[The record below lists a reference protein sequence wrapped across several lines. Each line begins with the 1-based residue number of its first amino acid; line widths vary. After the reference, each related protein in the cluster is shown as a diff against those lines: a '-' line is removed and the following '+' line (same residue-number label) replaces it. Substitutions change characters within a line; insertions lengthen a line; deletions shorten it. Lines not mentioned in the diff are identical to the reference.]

1 MAAPQGPFLAAVLV
15 LVSSLLGSSS
25 SLACLQSCTCQSAF
39 LLNCS
44 SAGLSSVP
52 QHIQDSVTELD
63 FSHNLLK
70 SVTFH
75 QPHYNLR
82 SVWLGNNGITRLSL
96 CTGRNLGGQHLRD
109 TYRSR
114 PWNRQKCV
122 PWAPTLQLLSVEMNQ
137 LRQLPEGLEG
147 IESLEVLQLSFN
159 RISTLQLGELSHL
172 QQLKELHLQH
182 NLITSLHPQMFQDL
196 PQLKVLDLSFNM
208 LTSIHPLMYLTLQ
221 NIGTDVR
228 LLGNRWQ
235 CDCRMHSLR
244 RRIAFD
250 SSRGLQVWSIMC
262 ASPSTLSGRD
272 LLQLQDDDLN
282 CLSTANIPE
291 LHQDVTVQRGSEIL
305 LSCSAEDSVWW
316 TPNGKASV
324 NQPDGGLL
332 ISDITE
338 SDTGLY
344 VCVSKEKQV
353 VSVFNLQISQ
363 IGGARRK
370 PRSLSETS
378 QYIIQAGS
386 TKSMRNGTSPGAGA
400 VTQSDLALAV
410 CLSIFITF
418 LIAFILGVLAR
429 PCIDALWKRVTEKNI
444 NTRSRE
450 ANSAVS
456 VEQTQ
461 YDNEAFS
468 TGEELEMTGHHR
480 ERRVTFTTVDYR
492 EDANVQYYDTV
503 ASGNPESIYNNVVID
518 CEVSEAQN
526 IKHTPEDSG
535 NESSS
540 HQSISEGRLNDGR
553 DHTSAGHRHNMKF
566 EPIPDP
572 AELEEKR
579 SLSSSSSDSSLS
591 EKEFKEHHTM
601 PKAPKVTEDP
611 FQQKTDCSILTKV
624 EVPQKSLEG
633 KSKMPGF
640 TSEPWSPHTTDPGYL
655 EENEELFEFSDSVQS
670 PSPRSGSII
679 GSSNKSKLTV
689 ATPSKKHKRDSVSSS
704 SSNNS
709 EDEPTVYK
717 ANCDQQI
724 KPAVKPEHS
733 FSSDSSDSDKE
744 PDQNTV
750 ELEIDKDSTVKVK
763 PKPRT
768 KWRDFYSDT
777 SQSKNLDAKA
787 PSPSIRDSSSSSSD
801 SEADSKVDSSIDRI
815 SQFKEHSHITAPLPE
830 SNSSS
835 RSMRK
840 DSDIKEPSSASSSS
854 SSSESDDETGHKVQ
868 QSPGKLGI
876 PPRPF
881 RESQT
886 KSPDPNAKWPT
897 IDLLHIPHVKR
908 RLDIK
913 APSVG
918 SDTSS
923 SSDSE
928 EETTKH
934 IKKQEQGGIYMPIV
948 PNRSS
953 QKIKQEDNIRRPA
966 IPPERPRS
974 IKKDSDVKEP
984 SSASS
989 SSSSSESED
998 ETDHKVQQSPGK
1010 LGIPPRPFRES
1021 QTKSPD
1027 PNAKWPTIDLQH
1039 IPHVKRRLDIKAPS
1053 VDSDTS
1059 SSSESEEETT
1069 KHIKKQEQG
1078 GIYMPIV
1085 PNRSSQKINQED
1097 EIRRPAIPPEHP
1109 RSIKKDSDV
1118 KEPSSASSSSSSS
1131 ESDDEAGHKV
1141 QQSPGNLGIPP
1152 RPFRESQTKSP
1163 DPNAKWPT
1171 IDLLHIPHIKRRLDI
1186 KAPSVDSDTSSSSDS
1201 EEETTKN
1208 IKKQE
1213 QGGIYMPI
1221 LPNRSSQK
1229 INQEDE
1235 IRRPAIP
1242 PERPGS
1248 IKKDLDFKE
1257 PSSASSSSSSS
1268 ESEDETDHKVQQSP
1282 GNLGIPLRPFRESQT
1297 KSPDPNAKWPTIDLL
1312 HIPHIKRRLDIKPPS
1327 VDSDTSSSSDSEEET
1342 LQKQDQGALHIP
1354 ILPNWSSQKAS
1365 REHDIRRPAIPPEH
1379 PRSIKKDSDIK
1390 EPSSASSSSS
1400 SSESED
1406 ETDHKVQQSPGKLG
1420 IPPRPFRESQTKS
1433 PDPNAKWP
1441 TIDLLHIP
1449 HIKRR
1454 LDIKAPS
1461 VGSDTSSSSE
1471 SEEETIKKQEQ
1482 GGIYMP
1488 ILPNRSSQ
1496 KINQENEIRRPAI
1509 PPERPRSIKK
1519 DSDVKEPSS
1528 ASSSSSSESEDEIGH
1543 KVQQIAGKL
1552 SNPPRPFRESQT
1564 KSPDPNAKWPT
1575 IDLLHIPHIKRRLD
1589 IKAPSVDSDTSS
1601 SSDSEK
1607 ETVKKQDQGAVHI
1620 PILPN
1625 WSSQK
1630 ASREHDIRKPAI
1642 LPERPRS
1649 IKKDSD
1655 IKEPS
1660 SASSSSSSCESEDET
1675 DHKVQQSPGKLGIA
1689 SRPFRESQTK
1699 SPDPNAKWP
1708 TIDLLHIPHIKR
1720 RLDIKAPSIDS
1731 DTSSSE
1737 SEEETIKK
1745 QNQGGVHIP
1754 ILPNRSS
1761 QKINQENEIRRPAIP
1776 PERPRSI
1783 KKDSDI
1789 KEPSSASSSSSS
1801 SESEDETDHKV
1812 QQSTGK
1818 LGIPPRP
1825 FRESQTK
1832 SPDPNAKWPTIDLL
1846 HIPHI
1851 KRRLD
1856 IKAPSVDSDTSS
1868 SSDSEKETVKKQDQ
1882 GAVHIPILPNR
1893 SSQKASREHDIRK
1906 PAILPERPRS
1916 IKKDSDIKE
1925 PSSASS
1931 SSSSESEDEIG
1942 HKVQQIPGKLSNPP
1956 RPFRESQT
1964 KSPDP
1969 NAKWPTID
1977 LLHIPHIKRRLD
1989 IKAPSVDSDT
1999 SSSSESEEETIKKQ
2013 NQGGV
2018 HIPILP
2024 NRSSQKI
2031 NQENEIRRPA
2041 IPPERPRSI
2050 KKDADIKEPSSA
2062 SSSSSS
2068 SESEDETDHK
2078 VQQSPGKLG
2087 IPPRLFRESQTKSP
2101 DPNAKWP
2108 TIDLLHIPH
2117 VKRRLDIKAP
2127 SVDSDTSSS
2136 SESEEETTKHI
2147 KKQEQADIYSP
2158 RQETDLLYTKTQYV
2172 HHTGD
2177 IKSVSSA
2184 SESSSSSDS
2193 EDEKSGQTKK
2203 QSLGSTGF
2211 QQSQTKRHDP
2221 VYTSSSSDEEGM
2233 EDLRNRPVVVKPD
2246 SRLPEMGLT
2255 TIPYVKKRLDIK
2267 TRSPKSSSS
2276 SDESEGRT
2284 TDQPV
2289 KMDSNLGSPNST
2301 LFKFPHISNKD
2312 SNITLEKYVVITDEL
2327 RENRKDNVS
2336 TTPEINSELQSRWAT
2351 MNLGVSRFRKR
2362 LEITSPSC
2370 QPSKL
2375 PSSPPPDS
2383 PSLNPENK
2391 PVKPSDSSS
2400 SSSSEDELTENR
2412 APTGMTYVDFPI
2424 YKRSIMK
2431 TSSLPDNSFSP
2442 SGQMVNVAQES
2453 EKDRNSSLAPKR
2465 VSSVSFEDEVRRR
2478 IEQRHNANVDIPPE
2492 IKWTGVG
2499 HNLSKISTPA
2509 LKTGL
2514 NTTPPQQASPAKPEL
2529 AQLYSSSIKS
2539 DVKIKQ
2545 DSWKSDVKPTHKFS
2559 SISTNS
2565 TSSASGGALH
2575 RLYNSP
2581 NTTYENPSP
2590 LLLSDMK
2597 ERKGLSALKAMSSE
2611 RRMWDVEDFSGDV
2624 SPTVDDHSPQADTG
2638 LYYRKSE
2645 PDNKPLPALHLP
2657 SASSGERRA
2666 TDLLYNVPRYRTHDI
2681 KPPQVAPPPIPVTLP
2696 PEEAVG
2702 LTWRS
2707 PQDNKKQGLEGNRSY
2722 QQQRQNTE
2730 EPVVSSLTQEYP
2742 PIYLNTSNIT
2752 HV

>member
-897 IDLLHIPHVKR
+897 IDLLHIPHV
-908 RLDIK
+908 
-913 APSVG
+913 
-918 SDTSS
+918 
-923 SSDSE
+923 
-928 EETTKH
+928 
-934 IKKQEQGGIYMPIV
+934 
-948 PNRSS
+948 
-953 QKIKQEDNIRRPA
+953 
-966 IPPERPRS
+966 
-974 IKKDSDVKEP
+974 
-984 SSASS
+984 
-989 SSSSSESED
+989 
-998 ETDHKVQQSPGK
+998 
-1010 LGIPPRPFRES
+1010 
-1021 QTKSPD
+1021 
-1027 PNAKWPTIDLQH
+1027 
-1039 IPHVKRRLDIKAPS
+1039 
-1053 VDSDTS
+1053 
-1059 SSSESEEETT
+1059 
-1069 KHIKKQEQG
+1069 
-1078 GIYMPIV
+1078 
-1085 PNRSSQKINQED
+1085 
-1097 EIRRPAIPPEHP
+1097 
-1109 RSIKKDSDV
+1109 
-1118 KEPSSASSSSSSS
+1118 
-1131 ESDDEAGHKV
+1131 
-1141 QQSPGNLGIPP
+1141 
-1152 RPFRESQTKSP
+1152 
-1163 DPNAKWPT
+1163 
-1171 IDLLHIPHIKRRLDI
+1171 
-1186 KAPSVDSDTSSSSDS
+1186 
-1201 EEETTKN
+1201 
-1208 IKKQE
+1208 
-1213 QGGIYMPI
+1213 
-1221 LPNRSSQK
+1221 
-1229 INQEDE
+1229 
-1235 IRRPAIP
+1235 
-1242 PERPGS
+1242 
-1248 IKKDLDFKE
+1248 
-1257 PSSASSSSSSS
+1257 
-1268 ESEDETDHKVQQSP
+1268 
-1282 GNLGIPLRPFRESQT
+1282 
-1297 KSPDPNAKWPTIDLL
+1297 
-1312 HIPHIKRRLDIKPPS
+1312 
-1327 VDSDTSSSSDSEEET
+1327 
-1342 LQKQDQGALHIP
+1342 
-1354 ILPNWSSQKAS
+1354 
-1365 REHDIRRPAIPPEH
+1365 
-1379 PRSIKKDSDIK
+1379 
-1390 EPSSASSSSS
+1390 
-1400 SSESED
+1400 
-1406 ETDHKVQQSPGKLG
+1406 
-1420 IPPRPFRESQTKS
+1420 
-1433 PDPNAKWP
+1433 
-1441 TIDLLHIP
+1441 
-1449 HIKRR
+1449 KRR

>member
-15 LVSSLLGSSS
+15 LVSSLLCSSS
-25 SLACLQSCTCQSAF
+25 SPACLQSCTCQSAF

-82 SVWLGNNGITRLSL
+82 SVWLGNNSITRLSL
-96 CTGRNLGGQHLRD
+96 CTGRNLGGQHRRD
-109 TYRSR
+109 KYRSR
-114 PWNRQKCV
+114 PWTRRKCV
-122 PWAPTLQLLSVEMNQ
+122 SWAPTLQLLSVEMNQ

-159 RISTLQLGELSHL
+159 RISTLRLGELSHL

-221 NIGTDVR
+221 NIGTEVR

-250 SSRGLQVWSIMC
+250 SNRGLQVWSIMC

-272 LLQLQDDDLN
+272 LLQLQDDELN
-282 CLSTANIPE
+282 CLSTGNIPE
-291 LHQDVTVQRGSEIL
+291 LHQDVTVHRGSEIL

-316 TPNGKASV
+316 TPNGQMSV
-324 NQPDGGLL
+324 NQSDGGLL

-353 VSVFNLQISQ
+353 VSVFNLQISK

-378 QYIIQAGS
+378 QYIIQAGP
-386 TKSMRNGTSPGAGA
+386 TKSVRNGTSPGAGA

-450 ANSAVS
+450 TNSAVS

-468 TGEELEMTGHHR
+468 TGEELERTGHHR

-492 EDANVQYYDTV
+492 EHGNVQYYDTV
-503 ASGNPESIYNNVVID
+503 VSGNPESINNDVVID
-518 CEVSEAQN
+518 CEVSVAQN

-540 HQSISEGRLNDGR
+540 HQSNSEGRLNDGR
-553 DHTSAGHRHNMKF
+553 DHTTAGHRHNMEF

-572 AELEEKR
+572 VELEEKR

-601 PKAPKVTEDP
+601 PKAPKVTKDP
-611 FQQKTDCSILTKV
+611 FQQKTDFSILTKE
-624 EVPQKSLEG
+624 EVPQRSLEG

-704 SSNNS
+704 SSNSS
-709 EDEPTVYK
+709 EDESTLYK
-717 ANCDQQI
+717 ANSDQQI

-744 PDQNTV
+744 PDQHTV
-750 ELEIDKDSTVKVK
+750 KLEIDKDSTVKVK

-768 KWRDFYSDT
+768 KWHDVYSDT

-787 PSPSIRDSSSSSSD
+787 PSLSIRDSSSSSSD
-801 SEADSKVDSSIDRI
+801 SEADSKVHSSIDRK
-815 SQFKEHSHITAPLPE
+815 SQIKEHSHITAPLPE

-854 SSSESDDETGHKVQ
+854 SSSESDDEAGHKVQ
-868 QSPGKLGI
+868 QVPGKLGI
-876 PPRPF
+876 PPCPF
-881 RESQT
+881 KESQT

-897 IDLLHIPHVKR
+897 IDLLHIPHIKR

-913 APSVG
+913 ASSVAVG
-918 SDTSS
+918 SDT
-923 SSDSE
+923 
-928 EETTKH
+928 T
-934 IKKQEQGGIYMPIV
+934 
-948 PNRSS
+948 
-953 QKIKQEDNIRRPA
+953 
-966 IPPERPRS
+966 
-974 IKKDSDVKEP
+974 
-984 SSASS
+984 
-989 SSSSSESED
+989 
-998 ETDHKVQQSPGK
+998 
-1010 LGIPPRPFRES
+1010 
-1021 QTKSPD
+1021 
-1027 PNAKWPTIDLQH
+1027 
-1039 IPHVKRRLDIKAPS
+1039 
-1053 VDSDTS
+1053 

-1097 EIRRPAIPPEHP
+1097 NIRRPAIPPERP
-1109 RSIKKDSDV
+1109 RSIKKDLDL

-1131 ESDDEAGHKV
+1131 ESDDEAGHKG
-1141 QQSPGNLGIPP
+1141 QQSPGKLGIPP
-1152 RPFRESQTKSP
+1152 LPFKESQTKSP

-1186 KAPSVDSDTSSSSDS
+1186 KASSVAVGSDTTSSSES
-1201 EEETTKN
+1201 EEETTKH

-1221 LPNRSSQK
+1221 VPNRSSQK
-1229 INQEDE
+1229 INQEDN
-1235 IRRPAIP
+1235 IQRPAIP
-1242 PERPGS
+1242 PERPRS
-1248 IKKDLDFKE
+1248 IKKDSDAKE

-1268 ESEDETDHKVQQSP
+1268 ESDDEAGHKGQQSP
-1282 GNLGIPLRPFRESQT
+1282 GKLGIPPRPFKESQT
-1297 KSPDPNAKWPTIDLL
+1297 RSPDPNAKWPTIDLL
-1312 HIPHIKRRLDIKPPS
+1312 HIPHIKRCLDIKAPS

-1342 LQKQDQGALHIP
+1342 VKKQDHGAVHIP
-1354 ILPNWSSQKAS
+1354 ILPNRSSQKAS
-1365 REHDIRRPAIPPEH
+1365 REHDIRRPAIPPER

-1400 SSESED
+1400 SSESDD
-1406 ETDHKVQQSPGKLG
+1406 EAGHKVQQVPGKLG

-1454 LDIKAPS
+1454 LDIKAS
-1461 VGSDTSSSSE
+1461 SVAVGSDTTSSSE
-1471 SEEETIKKQEQ
+1471 SEEETTKHIKKQEQ

-1488 ILPNRSSQ
+1488 IVPDRSSQ
-1496 KINQENEIRRPAI
+1496 KINQEDNIRRSAI
-1509 PPERPRSIKK
+1509 PPECPRSIKK
-1519 DSDVKEPSS
+1519 DLDIKEPSS
-1528 ASSSSSSESEDEIGH
+1528 ASSSSSSSESDDEAGH
-1543 KVQQIAGKL
+1543 KGQQSPGKL
-1552 SNPPRPFRESQT
+1552 GIPPRPFKESQT

-1589 IKAPSVDSDTSS
+1589 IKAPSKESDTSS
-1601 SSDSEK
+1601 SSDSE
-1607 ETVKKQDQGAVHI
+1607 
-1620 PILPN
+1620 
-1625 WSSQK
+1625 
-1630 ASREHDIRKPAI
+1630 
-1642 LPERPRS
+1642 
-1649 IKKDSD
+1649 
-1655 IKEPS
+1655 
-1660 SASSSSSSCESEDET
+1660 
-1675 DHKVQQSPGKLGIA
+1675 
-1689 SRPFRESQTK
+1689 
-1699 SPDPNAKWP
+1699 
-1708 TIDLLHIPHIKR
+1708 
-1720 RLDIKAPSIDS
+1720 
-1731 DTSSSE
+1731 
-1737 SEEETIKK
+1737 EETTKHIKK
-1745 QNQGGVHIP
+1745 QEQGGIYMP
-1754 ILPNRSS
+1754 IVPNRSS
-1761 QKINQENEIRRPAIP
+1761 QKINQEDNIRRPAIP

-1801 SESEDETDHKV
+1801 SESDDEAGHKV
-1812 QQSTGK
+1812 QQVPGK

-1846 HIPHI
+1846 HIPRV

-1868 SSDSEKETVKKQDQ
+1868 SSDSE
-1882 GAVHIPILPNR
+1882 
-1893 SSQKASREHDIRK
+1893 
-1906 PAILPERPRS
+1906 
-1916 IKKDSDIKE
+1916 
-1925 PSSASS
+1925 
-1931 SSSSESEDEIG
+1931 
-1942 HKVQQIPGKLSNPP
+1942 
-1956 RPFRESQT
+1956 
-1964 KSPDP
+1964 
-1969 NAKWPTID
+1969 
-1977 LLHIPHIKRRLD
+1977 
-1989 IKAPSVDSDT
+1989 
-1999 SSSSESEEETIKKQ
+1999 
-2013 NQGGV
+2013 
-2018 HIPILP
+2018 
-2024 NRSSQKI
+2024 
-2031 NQENEIRRPA
+2031 
-2041 IPPERPRSI
+2041 
-2050 KKDADIKEPSSA
+2050 
-2062 SSSSSS
+2062 
-2068 SESEDETDHK
+2068 
-2078 VQQSPGKLG
+2078 
-2087 IPPRLFRESQTKSP
+2087 
-2101 DPNAKWP
+2101 
-2108 TIDLLHIPH
+2108 
-2117 VKRRLDIKAP
+2117 
-2127 SVDSDTSSS
+2127 
-2136 SESEEETTKHI
+2136 EETTKHI
-2147 KKQEQADIYSP
+2147 KKQEQEDIYSP

-2172 HHTGD
+2172 HHTAD
-2177 IKSVSSA
+2177 IKSVLST

-2193 EDEKSGQTKK
+2193 EDEKRGQTKK

-2221 VYTSSSSDEEGM
+2221 IYTSSSSDEEGM
-2233 EDLRNRPVVVKPD
+2233 EDLRNRPVAIKPD
-2246 SRLPEMGLT
+2246 SRLPEIGLS
-2255 TIPYVKKRLDIK
+2255 TIPYVKKHLDIK

-2289 KMDSNLGSPNST
+2289 KMASNLGSPTST
-2301 LFKFPHISNKD
+2301 LFKLPHISKKD

-2327 RENRKDNVS
+2327 TENRKDNFS

-2351 MNLGVSRFRKR
+2351 MNLGFSQFRKR
-2362 LEITSPSC
+2362 LEITSPSS
-2370 QPSKL
+2370 QPSKY
-2375 PSSPPPDS
+2375 PSSPLPDS
-2383 PSLNPENK
+2383 SSLNPENK
-2391 PVKPSDSSS
+2391 HVKPSDSSS
-2400 SSSSEDELTENR
+2400 SSSSSEDEITENR
-2412 APTGMTYVDFPI
+2412 APPGMTYVDFPI

-2431 TSSLPDNSFSP
+2431 TSSLSDSSFSP
-2442 SGQMVNVAQES
+2442 SGKTQMVNVAQES

-2465 VSSVSFEDEVRRR
+2465 VSSLSFEDEVRRR
-2478 IEQRHNANVDIPPE
+2478 TEQRHNANADIPPE

-2499 HNLSKISTPA
+2499 HHLSKISTPA

-2529 AQLYSSSIKS
+2529 PQLYSSSIKS

-2559 SISTNS
+2559 SISANS

-2590 LLLSDMK
+2590 ILLSDRK
-2597 ERKGLSALKAMSSE
+2597 ERKGLSALKVMSSE
-2611 RRMWDVEDFSGDV
+2611 RKMWDTVDFSGDV
-2624 SPTVDDHSPQADTG
+2624 SPTADDHSPQVDTG
-2638 LYYRKSE
+2638 VYYRKSE
-2645 PDNKPLPALHLP
+2645 PDIKPLPRLHLP
-2657 SASSGERRA
+2657 SASPDERRA
-2666 TDLLYNVPRYRTHDI
+2666 TDLLYDLPRYRSHDI

-2702 LTWRS
+2702 LSWRS
-2707 PQDNKKQGLEGNRSY
+2707 PQDNKKHGSEGNRTY

-2730 EPVVSSLTQEYP
+2730 EPVASSLTPEYP
-2742 PIYLNTSNIT
+2742 PIYLNTSNIS

>member
-15 LVSSLLGSSS
+15 LVSSLLCSSS
-25 SLACLQSCTCQSAF
+25 SPACLQSCTCQSAF

-82 SVWLGNNGITRLSL
+82 SVWLGNNSITRLSL
-96 CTGRNLGGQHLRD
+96 CTGRNLGGQHRRD
-109 TYRSR
+109 KYRSR
-114 PWNRQKCV
+114 PWTRRKCV
-122 PWAPTLQLLSVEMNQ
+122 SWAPTLQLLSVEMNQ

-159 RISTLQLGELSHL
+159 RISTLRLGELSHL

-221 NIGTDVR
+221 NIGTEVR

-250 SSRGLQVWSIMC
+250 SNRGLQVWSIMC

-272 LLQLQDDDLN
+272 LLQLQDDELN
-282 CLSTANIPE
+282 CLSTGNIPE
-291 LHQDVTVQRGSEIL
+291 LHQDVTVHRGSEIL

-316 TPNGKASV
+316 TPNGQMSV
-324 NQPDGGLL
+324 NQSDGGLL

-353 VSVFNLQISQ
+353 VSVFNLQISK

-378 QYIIQAGS
+378 QYIIQAGP
-386 TKSMRNGTSPGAGA
+386 TKSVRNGTSPGAGA

-450 ANSAVS
+450 TNSAVS

-468 TGEELEMTGHHR
+468 TGEELERTGHHR

-492 EDANVQYYDTV
+492 EHGNVQYYDTV
-503 ASGNPESIYNNVVID
+503 VSGNPESINNDVVID
-518 CEVSEAQN
+518 CEVSVAQN

-540 HQSISEGRLNDGR
+540 HQSNSEGRLNDGR
-553 DHTSAGHRHNMKF
+553 DHTTAGHRHNMEF

-572 AELEEKR
+572 VELEEKR

-601 PKAPKVTEDP
+601 PKAPKVTKDP
-611 FQQKTDCSILTKV
+611 FQQKTDFSILTKE
-624 EVPQKSLEG
+624 EVPQRSLEG

-704 SSNNS
+704 SSNSS
-709 EDEPTVYK
+709 EDESTLYK
-717 ANCDQQI
+717 ANSDQQI

-744 PDQNTV
+744 PDQHTV
-750 ELEIDKDSTVKVK
+750 KLEIDKDSTVKVK

-768 KWRDFYSDT
+768 KWHDVYSDT

-787 PSPSIRDSSSSSSD
+787 PSLSIRDSSSSSSD
-801 SEADSKVDSSIDRI
+801 SEADSKVHSSIDRK
-815 SQFKEHSHITAPLPE
+815 SQIKEHSHITAPLPE

-854 SSSESDDETGHKVQ
+854 SSSESDDEAGHKVQ
-868 QSPGKLGI
+868 QVPGKLGI
-876 PPRPF
+876 PPCPF
-881 RESQT
+881 KESQT

-897 IDLLHIPHVKR
+897 IDLLHIPHIKRRLDIKASSVAVGSDTTSSSESEEETTKHIKKQEQGGIYMPIVPNRSSQKINQEDNIRRPAIPPERPRSIKKDLDLKEPSSASSSSSSSESDDEAGHKVQQVPGKLGIPPRPFKESQTKSPDPNAKWPTIDLLHIPHIKRRLDIKASSVAVGSDTTSSSESEEETTKHIKKQVQGGIYMPIVPDRSSQKINQEDNIRRPAIPPERPRSIKKDLDLKEPSSASSSSSSSESDDEAGHKVQQSPGKLDIPPRPFKESQTKSPDPNAKWPTIDLLHIPHIKR

-913 APSVG
+913 APSKE

-953 QKIKQEDNIRRPA
+953 QKINQEDNIRRPA

-974 IKKDSDVKEP
+974 IKKDLDLKEP

-989 SSSSSESED
+989 SSSSSESDD
-998 ETDHKVQQSPGK
+998 EAGHKGQQSPGK
-1010 LGIPPRPFRES
+1010 LGIPPLPFKES

-1027 PNAKWPTIDLQH
+1027 PNAKWPTIDLLH
-1039 IPHVKRRLDIKAPS
+1039 IPHIKRRLDIKASS
-1053 VDSDTS
+1053 VAVGSDTT

-1097 EIRRPAIPPEHP
+1097 NIQRPAIPPERPRSIKKDSDAKEPSSASSSSSSSESDDEAGHKGQQSPGKLGIPPRPFKESQTRSPDPNAKWPTIDLLHIPHIKRCLDIKAPSVDSDTSSSSDSEEETVKKQDHGAVHIPILPNRSSQKASREHDIRRPAIPPERP
-1109 RSIKKDSDV
+1109 RSIKKDSDI

-1141 QQSPGNLGIPP
+1141 QQ
-1152 RPFRESQTKSP
+1152 
-1163 DPNAKWPT
+1163 
-1171 IDLLHIPHIKRRLDI
+1171 
-1186 KAPSVDSDTSSSSDS
+1186 V
-1201 EEETTKN
+1201 
-1208 IKKQE
+1208 
-1213 QGGIYMPI
+1213 
-1221 LPNRSSQK
+1221 
-1229 INQEDE
+1229 
-1235 IRRPAIP
+1235 
-1242 PERPGS
+1242 
-1248 IKKDLDFKE
+1248 
-1257 PSSASSSSSSS
+1257 
-1268 ESEDETDHKVQQSP
+1268 
-1282 GNLGIPLRPFRESQT
+1282 
-1297 KSPDPNAKWPTIDLL
+1297 
-1312 HIPHIKRRLDIKPPS
+1312 
-1327 VDSDTSSSSDSEEET
+1327 
-1342 LQKQDQGALHIP
+1342 
-1354 ILPNWSSQKAS
+1354 
-1365 REHDIRRPAIPPEH
+1365 
-1379 PRSIKKDSDIK
+1379 
-1390 EPSSASSSSS
+1390 
-1400 SSESED
+1400 
-1406 ETDHKVQQSPGKLG
+1406 PGKLG

-1454 LDIKAPS
+1454 LDIKAS
-1461 VGSDTSSSSE
+1461 SVAVGSDTTSSSE
-1471 SEEETIKKQEQ
+1471 SEEETTKHIKKQEQ

-1488 ILPNRSSQ
+1488 IVPNRSSQ
-1496 KINQENEIRRPAI
+1496 KINQEDN
-1509 PPERPRSIKK
+1509 
-1519 DSDVKEPSS
+1519 
-1528 ASSSSSSESEDEIGH
+1528 
-1543 KVQQIAGKL
+1543 
-1552 SNPPRPFRESQT
+1552 
-1564 KSPDPNAKWPT
+1564 
-1575 IDLLHIPHIKRRLD
+1575 
-1589 IKAPSVDSDTSS
+1589 
-1601 SSDSEK
+1601 
-1607 ETVKKQDQGAVHI
+1607 
-1620 PILPN
+1620 
-1625 WSSQK
+1625 
-1630 ASREHDIRKPAI
+1630 
-1642 LPERPRS
+1642 
-1649 IKKDSD
+1649 
-1655 IKEPS
+1655 
-1660 SASSSSSSCESEDET
+1660 
-1675 DHKVQQSPGKLGIA
+1675 
-1689 SRPFRESQTK
+1689 
-1699 SPDPNAKWP
+1699 
-1708 TIDLLHIPHIKR
+1708 
-1720 RLDIKAPSIDS
+1720 
-1731 DTSSSE
+1731 
-1737 SEEETIKK
+1737 
-1745 QNQGGVHIP
+1745 
-1754 ILPNRSS
+1754 
-1761 QKINQENEIRRPAIP
+1761 IRRPAIP

-1801 SESEDETDHKV
+1801 SESDDEAGHKV
-1812 QQSTGK
+1812 QQVPGK

-1846 HIPHI
+1846 HIPRV

-1868 SSDSEKETVKKQDQ
+1868 SSDSE
-1882 GAVHIPILPNR
+1882 
-1893 SSQKASREHDIRK
+1893 
-1906 PAILPERPRS
+1906 
-1916 IKKDSDIKE
+1916 
-1925 PSSASS
+1925 
-1931 SSSSESEDEIG
+1931 
-1942 HKVQQIPGKLSNPP
+1942 
-1956 RPFRESQT
+1956 
-1964 KSPDP
+1964 
-1969 NAKWPTID
+1969 
-1977 LLHIPHIKRRLD
+1977 
-1989 IKAPSVDSDT
+1989 
-1999 SSSSESEEETIKKQ
+1999 
-2013 NQGGV
+2013 
-2018 HIPILP
+2018 
-2024 NRSSQKI
+2024 
-2031 NQENEIRRPA
+2031 
-2041 IPPERPRSI
+2041 
-2050 KKDADIKEPSSA
+2050 
-2062 SSSSSS
+2062 
-2068 SESEDETDHK
+2068 
-2078 VQQSPGKLG
+2078 
-2087 IPPRLFRESQTKSP
+2087 
-2101 DPNAKWP
+2101 
-2108 TIDLLHIPH
+2108 
-2117 VKRRLDIKAP
+2117 
-2127 SVDSDTSSS
+2127 
-2136 SESEEETTKHI
+2136 EETTKHI
-2147 KKQEQADIYSP
+2147 KKQEQEDIYSP

-2172 HHTGD
+2172 HHTAD
-2177 IKSVSSA
+2177 IKSVLST

-2193 EDEKSGQTKK
+2193 EDEKRGQTKK

-2221 VYTSSSSDEEGM
+2221 IYTSSSSDEEGM
-2233 EDLRNRPVVVKPD
+2233 EDLRNRPVAIKPD
-2246 SRLPEMGLT
+2246 SRLPEIGLS
-2255 TIPYVKKRLDIK
+2255 TIPYVKKHLDIK

-2289 KMDSNLGSPNST
+2289 KMASNLGSPTST
-2301 LFKFPHISNKD
+2301 LFKLPHISKKD

-2327 RENRKDNVS
+2327 TENRKDNFS

-2351 MNLGVSRFRKR
+2351 MNLGFSQFRKR
-2362 LEITSPSC
+2362 LEITSPSS
-2370 QPSKL
+2370 QPSKY
-2375 PSSPPPDS
+2375 PSSPLPDS
-2383 PSLNPENK
+2383 SSLNPENK
-2391 PVKPSDSSS
+2391 HVKPSDSSS
-2400 SSSSEDELTENR
+2400 SSSSSEDEITENR
-2412 APTGMTYVDFPI
+2412 APPGMTYVDFPI

-2431 TSSLPDNSFSP
+2431 TSSLSDSSFSP
-2442 SGQMVNVAQES
+2442 SGKTQMVNVAQES

-2465 VSSVSFEDEVRRR
+2465 VSSLSFEDEVRRR
-2478 IEQRHNANVDIPPE
+2478 TEQRHNANADIPPE

-2499 HNLSKISTPA
+2499 HHLSKISTPA

-2529 AQLYSSSIKS
+2529 PQLYSSSIKS

-2559 SISTNS
+2559 SISANS

-2590 LLLSDMK
+2590 ILLSDRK
-2597 ERKGLSALKAMSSE
+2597 ERKGLSALKVMSSE
-2611 RRMWDVEDFSGDV
+2611 RKMWDTVDFSGDV
-2624 SPTVDDHSPQADTG
+2624 SPTADDHSPQVDTG
-2638 LYYRKSE
+2638 VYYRKSE
-2645 PDNKPLPALHLP
+2645 PDIKPLPRLHLP
-2657 SASSGERRA
+2657 SASPDERRA
-2666 TDLLYNVPRYRTHDI
+2666 TDLLYDLPRYRSHDI

-2702 LTWRS
+2702 LSWRS
-2707 PQDNKKQGLEGNRSY
+2707 PQDNKKHGSEGNRTY

-2730 EPVVSSLTQEYP
+2730 EPVASSLTPEYP
-2742 PIYLNTSNIT
+2742 PIYLNTSNIS

>member
-25 SLACLQSCTCQSAF
+25 SPACLQSCTCQSAF

-82 SVWLGNNGITRLSL
+82 SVWLGNNSITHLSL

-114 PWNRQKCV
+114 PWNRRKCV
-122 PWAPTLQLLSVEMNQ
+122 SWAPTLQLLSVEMNQ

-159 RISTLQLGELSHL
+159 RISTLRLGELSHL

-291 LHQDVTVQRGSEIL
+291 LHQDVTVHRGSEIL

-370 PRSLSETS
+370 PRSLSEPS
-378 QYIIQAGS
+378 QYIIQAGP
-386 TKSMRNGTSPGAGA
+386 TKSMRNGISPRAGA

-468 TGEELEMTGHHR
+468 TGEELQMTGHHR

-492 EDANVQYYDTV
+492 EDGNVQYYDTV

-553 DHTSAGHRHNMKF
+553 DHTSAGHRHNMEF
-566 EPIPDP
+566 EPIPDSV
-572 AELEEKR
+572 ELEEKR

-624 EVPQKSLEG
+624 EVPQRSLEG

-709 EDEPTVYK
+709 EDEPTLYK

-768 KWRDFYSDT
+768 KWRDVYSDT

-868 QSPGKLGI
+868 QSAGKLGI
-876 PPRPF
+876 ASRPF
-881 RESQT
+881 QESQT

-897 IDLLHIPHVKR
+897 IDLQHIPDIKR

-1027 PNAKWPTIDLQH
+1027 PNAKWPTIDLLH
-1039 IPHVKRRLDIKAPS
+1039 IPHV
-1053 VDSDTS
+1053 
-1059 SSSESEEETT
+1059 
-1069 KHIKKQEQG
+1069 
-1078 GIYMPIV
+1078 
-1085 PNRSSQKINQED
+1085 
-1097 EIRRPAIPPEHP
+1097 
-1109 RSIKKDSDV
+1109 
-1118 KEPSSASSSSSSS
+1118 
-1131 ESDDEAGHKV
+1131 
-1141 QQSPGNLGIPP
+1141 
-1152 RPFRESQTKSP
+1152 
-1163 DPNAKWPT
+1163 
-1171 IDLLHIPHIKRRLDI
+1171 KRRLDI

-1201 EEETTKN
+1201 EEETTKH

-1221 LPNRSSQK
+1221 VPNWSSQK

-1268 ESEDETDHKVQQSP
+1268 ESEDETDHKVQQIP
-1282 GNLGIPLRPFRESQT
+1282 GNLGIPPRPFRESQT
-1297 KSPDPNAKWPTIDLL
+1297 KSPDPNTKWPTIDLL

-1327 VDSDTSSSSDSEEET
+1327 VDSDTSSSSDNEEET

-1379 PRSIKKDSDIK
+1379 PRSIKKDSDVK

-1461 VGSDTSSSSE
+1461 VDSDTSSSSE

-1496 KINQENEIRRPAI
+1496 KINPENEIQRPAI

-1543 KVQQIAGKL
+1543 KVQQIPGKL
-1552 SNPPRPFRESQT
+1552 SN
-1564 KSPDPNAKWPT
+1564 
-1575 IDLLHIPHIKRRLD
+1575 
-1589 IKAPSVDSDTSS
+1589 
-1601 SSDSEK
+1601 
-1607 ETVKKQDQGAVHI
+1607 
-1620 PILPN
+1620 
-1625 WSSQK
+1625 
-1630 ASREHDIRKPAI
+1630 
-1642 LPERPRS
+1642 
-1649 IKKDSD
+1649 
-1655 IKEPS
+1655 
-1660 SASSSSSSCESEDET
+1660 
-1675 DHKVQQSPGKLGIA
+1675 
-1689 SRPFRESQTK
+1689 
-1699 SPDPNAKWP
+1699 
-1708 TIDLLHIPHIKR
+1708 
-1720 RLDIKAPSIDS
+1720 
-1731 DTSSSE
+1731 
-1737 SEEETIKK
+1737 
-1745 QNQGGVHIP
+1745 
-1754 ILPNRSS
+1754 
-1761 QKINQENEIRRPAIP
+1761 
-1776 PERPRSI
+1776 
-1783 KKDSDI
+1783 
-1789 KEPSSASSSSSS
+1789 
-1801 SESEDETDHKV
+1801 
-1812 QQSTGK
+1812 
-1818 LGIPPRP
+1818 PPRP

-1893 SSQKASREHDIRK
+1893 SSQKASREHDIRT
-1906 PAILPERPRS
+1906 PAIPPERPRS

-1931 SSSSESEDEIG
+1931 SSSSSESEDETGHKVQQSPGKLGIASRPFQESQTKSPDPNAKWPTIDLLHIPHVKRRLDIKAPSVDSDTSSSSDSEEETIKKQNQGGVHIPIVPNRSSQKINQENEIRRPAIPPERPGSIKKDSDIKEPSSASSSSSSSESEDEIV
-1942 HKVQQIPGKLSNPP
+1942 HKVQQSPGKLGMPP

-1999 SSSSESEEETIKKQ
+1999 SSSSDSEEETIKKQ
-2013 NQGGV
+2013 DHGAV

-2024 NRSSQKI
+2024 NWSSQKI
-2031 NQENEIRRPA
+2031 NQEDEIRRPA

-2050 KKDADIKEPSSA
+2050 KKDSDIKEPSSA

-2068 SESEDETDHK
+2068 SESEDEAGHK

-2087 IPPRLFRESQTKSP
+2087 IPPRPFRESQTKSP

-2117 VKRRLDIKAP
+2117 IKRRLDIKAP

-2172 HHTGD
+2172 HHTAD

-2193 EDEKSGQTKK
+2193 EDEKRGQTKK

-2221 VYTSSSSDEEGM
+2221 VYTSSSSDEERM

-2246 SRLPEMGLT
+2246 SRLPEMGLS

-2301 LFKFPHISNKD
+2301 LFKFPHISKKD

-2327 RENRKDNVS
+2327 KENRKDNVS

-2412 APTGMTYVDFPI
+2412 TPTGMTYVDFPI

-2442 SGQMVNVAQES
+2442 SGKSQMVNVAQES

-2465 VSSVSFEDEVRRR
+2465 VSSLSFEDEVRRR

-2529 AQLYSSSIKS
+2529 PQLYSSSIKS

-2666 TDLLYNVPRYRTHDI
+2666 TDLLYNVPRYRSHDI

-2730 EPVVSSLTQEYP
+2730 EPVASSLTQEYP

>member
-15 LVSSLLGSSS
+15 LVSSLLCSSS
-25 SLACLQSCTCQSAF
+25 SPACLQSCTCQSAF

-82 SVWLGNNGITRLSL
+82 SVWLGNNSITRLSL
-96 CTGRNLGGQHLRD
+96 CTGRNLGGQHRRD
-109 TYRSR
+109 KYRSR
-114 PWNRQKCV
+114 PWTRRKCV
-122 PWAPTLQLLSVEMNQ
+122 SWAPTLQLLSVEMNQ

-159 RISTLQLGELSHL
+159 RISTLRLGELSHL

-221 NIGTDVR
+221 NIGTEVR

-250 SSRGLQVWSIMC
+250 SNRGLQVWSIMC

-272 LLQLQDDDLN
+272 LLQLQDDELN
-282 CLSTANIPE
+282 CLSTGNIPE
-291 LHQDVTVQRGSEIL
+291 LHQDVTVHRGSEIL

-316 TPNGKASV
+316 TPNGQMSV
-324 NQPDGGLL
+324 NQSDGGLL

-353 VSVFNLQISQ
+353 VSVFNLQISK

-378 QYIIQAGS
+378 QYIIQAGP
-386 TKSMRNGTSPGAGA
+386 TKSVRNGTSPGAGA

-450 ANSAVS
+450 TNSAVS

-468 TGEELEMTGHHR
+468 TGEELERTGHHR

-492 EDANVQYYDTV
+492 EHGNVQYYDTV
-503 ASGNPESIYNNVVID
+503 VSGNPESINNDVVID

-540 HQSISEGRLNDGR
+540 HQSNSEGRLNDGR
-553 DHTSAGHRHNMKF
+553 DHTTAGHRHNMEF

-572 AELEEKR
+572 VELEEKR

-601 PKAPKVTEDP
+601 PKAPKVTKDP
-611 FQQKTDCSILTKV
+611 FQQKTDFSILTKE
-624 EVPQKSLEG
+624 EVPQRSLEG

-704 SSNNS
+704 SSNSS
-709 EDEPTVYK
+709 EDESTLYK
-717 ANCDQQI
+717 ANSDQQI

-744 PDQNTV
+744 PDQHTV
-750 ELEIDKDSTVKVK
+750 KLEIDKDSTVKVK

-768 KWRDFYSDT
+768 KWHDVYSDT

-787 PSPSIRDSSSSSSD
+787 PSLSIRDSSSSSSD
-801 SEADSKVDSSIDRI
+801 SEADSKVHSSIDRK
-815 SQFKEHSHITAPLPE
+815 SQIKEHSHITAPLPE

-854 SSSESDDETGHKVQ
+854 SSSESDDEAGHKVQ
-868 QSPGKLGI
+868 QVPGKLGI
-876 PPRPF
+876 PPCPF
-881 RESQT
+881 KESQT

-897 IDLLHIPHVKR
+897 IDLLHIPHIKRRLDIKASSVAVGSDTTSSSESEEETTKHIKKQEQGGIYMPIVPNRSSQKINQEDNIRRPAIPPERPRSIKKDLDLKEPSSASSSSSSSESDDEAGHKVQQVPGKLGIPPRPFKESQTKSPDPNAKWPTIDLLHIPHIKR

-913 APSVG
+913 APSVAVG
-918 SDTSS
+918 SDTTSSSESEEETTKHIKKQEQGGIYMPIVPDRSSQKINQEDNIRRPAIPPERPRSIKKDLDLKEPSSASSSSSSSESDDEAGHKVQQSPGKLDIPPRPFKESQTKSPDPNAKWPTIDLLHIPHIKRRLDIKAPSKESDTSS

-953 QKIKQEDNIRRPA
+953 QKINQEDNIRRPA

-974 IKKDSDVKEP
+974 IKKDLDLKEP

-989 SSSSSESED
+989 SSSSSESDD
-998 ETDHKVQQSPGK
+998 EAGHKGQQSPGK
-1010 LGIPPRPFRES
+1010 LGIPPLPFKES

-1027 PNAKWPTIDLQH
+1027 PNAKWPTIDLLH
-1039 IPHVKRRLDIKAPS
+1039 IPHIKRRLDIKASSVAVGSDTTSSSESEEETTKHIKKQVQGGIYMPIVPDRSSQKINQEDNIRRPAIPPECPRSIKKDLDIKEPSSASSSSSSSESDDEAGHKGQQSPGKLGIPPRPFKESQTRSPDPNAKWPTIDLLHIPHIKRRLDIKAPS
-1053 VDSDTS
+1053 KESDTS
-1059 SSSESEEETT
+1059 SSSDSEEETT

-1097 EIRRPAIPPEHP
+1097 NIQRPAIPPERPRSIKKDSDAKEPSSASSSSSSSESDDEAGHKGQQSPGKLGIPPRPFKESQTRSPDPNAKWPTIDLLHIPHIKRCLDIKAPSVDSDTSSSSDSEEETVKKQDHGAVHIPILPNRSSQKASREHDIRRPAIPPERP
-1109 RSIKKDSDV
+1109 RSIKKDSDI

-1141 QQSPGNLGIPP
+1141 QQ
-1152 RPFRESQTKSP
+1152 
-1163 DPNAKWPT
+1163 
-1171 IDLLHIPHIKRRLDI
+1171 
-1186 KAPSVDSDTSSSSDS
+1186 V
-1201 EEETTKN
+1201 
-1208 IKKQE
+1208 
-1213 QGGIYMPI
+1213 
-1221 LPNRSSQK
+1221 
-1229 INQEDE
+1229 
-1235 IRRPAIP
+1235 
-1242 PERPGS
+1242 
-1248 IKKDLDFKE
+1248 
-1257 PSSASSSSSSS
+1257 
-1268 ESEDETDHKVQQSP
+1268 
-1282 GNLGIPLRPFRESQT
+1282 
-1297 KSPDPNAKWPTIDLL
+1297 
-1312 HIPHIKRRLDIKPPS
+1312 
-1327 VDSDTSSSSDSEEET
+1327 
-1342 LQKQDQGALHIP
+1342 
-1354 ILPNWSSQKAS
+1354 
-1365 REHDIRRPAIPPEH
+1365 
-1379 PRSIKKDSDIK
+1379 
-1390 EPSSASSSSS
+1390 
-1400 SSESED
+1400 
-1406 ETDHKVQQSPGKLG
+1406 PGKLG

-1461 VGSDTSSSSE
+1461 KESDTSSSSD
-1471 SEEETIKKQEQ
+1471 SEEETTKHIKKQEQ

-1488 ILPNRSSQ
+1488 IVPNRSSQ
-1496 KINQENEIRRPAI
+1496 KINQEDN
-1509 PPERPRSIKK
+1509 
-1519 DSDVKEPSS
+1519 
-1528 ASSSSSSESEDEIGH
+1528 
-1543 KVQQIAGKL
+1543 
-1552 SNPPRPFRESQT
+1552 
-1564 KSPDPNAKWPT
+1564 
-1575 IDLLHIPHIKRRLD
+1575 
-1589 IKAPSVDSDTSS
+1589 
-1601 SSDSEK
+1601 
-1607 ETVKKQDQGAVHI
+1607 
-1620 PILPN
+1620 
-1625 WSSQK
+1625 
-1630 ASREHDIRKPAI
+1630 
-1642 LPERPRS
+1642 
-1649 IKKDSD
+1649 
-1655 IKEPS
+1655 
-1660 SASSSSSSCESEDET
+1660 
-1675 DHKVQQSPGKLGIA
+1675 
-1689 SRPFRESQTK
+1689 
-1699 SPDPNAKWP
+1699 
-1708 TIDLLHIPHIKR
+1708 
-1720 RLDIKAPSIDS
+1720 
-1731 DTSSSE
+1731 
-1737 SEEETIKK
+1737 
-1745 QNQGGVHIP
+1745 
-1754 ILPNRSS
+1754 
-1761 QKINQENEIRRPAIP
+1761 IRRPAIP

-1801 SESEDETDHKV
+1801 SESDDEAGHKV
-1812 QQSTGK
+1812 QQVPGK

-1856 IKAPSVDSDTSS
+1856 IKASSVAVGSDTTSS
-1868 SSDSEKETVKKQDQ
+1868 SESEEETTKHIKKQEQ
-1882 GAVHIPILPNR
+1882 GGIYMPIVPDR
-1893 SSQKASREHDIRK
+1893 SSQKINQEDNIRRS
-1906 PAILPERPRS
+1906 AIPPECPRS
-1916 IKKDSDIKE
+1916 IKKDLDIKE

-1931 SSSSESEDEIG
+1931 SSSSSESDDEAG
-1942 HKVQQIPGKLSNPP
+1942 HKGQQSPGKLGIPP
-1956 RPFRESQT
+1956 RPFKESQT

-1989 IKAPSVDSDT
+1989 IKAPSKESDT
-1999 SSSSESEEETIKKQ
+1999 SSSSDSEEETTKHIKKQ
-2013 NQGGV
+2013 EQGG
-2018 HIPILP
+2018 IYMPIVP

-2031 NQENEIRRPA
+2031 NQEDNIRRPA

-2050 KKDADIKEPSSA
+2050 KKDSDIKEPSSA

-2068 SESEDETDHK
+2068 SESDDEAGHK
-2078 VQQSPGKLG
+2078 VQQVPGKLG
-2087 IPPRLFRESQTKSP
+2087 IPPRPFRESQTKSP

-2108 TIDLLHIPH
+2108 NIDLLHIPR

-2136 SESEEETTKHI
+2136 SDSEEETTKHI
-2147 KKQEQADIYSP
+2147 KKQEQEDIYSP

-2172 HHTGD
+2172 HHTAD
-2177 IKSVSSA
+2177 IKSVLST

-2193 EDEKSGQTKK
+2193 EDEKRGQTKK

-2221 VYTSSSSDEEGM
+2221 IYTSSSSDEEGM
-2233 EDLRNRPVVVKPD
+2233 EDLRNRPVAIKPD
-2246 SRLPEMGLT
+2246 SRLPEIGLS
-2255 TIPYVKKRLDIK
+2255 TIPYVKKHLDIK

-2289 KMDSNLGSPNST
+2289 KMASNLGSPTST
-2301 LFKFPHISNKD
+2301 LFKLPHISKKD

-2327 RENRKDNVS
+2327 TENRKDNFS

-2351 MNLGVSRFRKR
+2351 MNLGFSQFRKR
-2362 LEITSPSC
+2362 LEITSPSS
-2370 QPSKL
+2370 QPSKY
-2375 PSSPPPDS
+2375 PSSPLPDS
-2383 PSLNPENK
+2383 SSLNPENK
-2391 PVKPSDSSS
+2391 HVKPSDSSS
-2400 SSSSEDELTENR
+2400 SSSSSEDEITENR
-2412 APTGMTYVDFPI
+2412 APPGMTYVDFPI

-2431 TSSLPDNSFSP
+2431 TSSLSDSSFSP
-2442 SGQMVNVAQES
+2442 SGKTQMVNVAQES

-2465 VSSVSFEDEVRRR
+2465 VSSLSFEDEVRRR
-2478 IEQRHNANVDIPPE
+2478 TEQRHNANADIPPE

-2499 HNLSKISTPA
+2499 HHLSKISTPA

-2529 AQLYSSSIKS
+2529 PQLYSSSIKS

-2559 SISTNS
+2559 SISANS

-2590 LLLSDMK
+2590 ILLSDRK
-2597 ERKGLSALKAMSSE
+2597 ERKGLSALKVMSSE
-2611 RRMWDVEDFSGDV
+2611 RKMWDTVDFSGDV
-2624 SPTVDDHSPQADTG
+2624 SPTADDHSPQVDTG
-2638 LYYRKSE
+2638 VYYRKSK
-2645 PDNKPLPALHLP
+2645 PDIKPLPRSNP
-2657 SASSGERRA
+2657 SASPDERRA
-2666 TDLLYNVPRYRTHDI
+2666 TDLLYDLPRYRSHDI

-2702 LTWRS
+2702 LTG
-2707 PQDNKKQGLEGNRSY
+2707 Q
-2722 QQQRQNTE
+2722 
-2730 EPVVSSLTQEYP
+2730 
-2742 PIYLNTSNIT
+2742 
-2752 HV
+2752 

>member
-553 DHTSAGHRHNMKF
+553 DHTSAGHRHNMEF

-624 EVPQKSLEG
+624 EVPQRSLEG

-744 PDQNTV
+744 PHQNTV

-763 PKPRT
+763 PKPQT

-1229 INQEDE
+1229 INQE
-1235 IRRPAIP
+1235 
-1242 PERPGS
+1242 
-1248 IKKDLDFKE
+1248 
-1257 PSSASSSSSSS
+1257 
-1268 ESEDETDHKVQQSP
+1268 
-1282 GNLGIPLRPFRESQT
+1282 
-1297 KSPDPNAKWPTIDLL
+1297 
-1312 HIPHIKRRLDIKPPS
+1312 
-1327 VDSDTSSSSDSEEET
+1327 
-1342 LQKQDQGALHIP
+1342 
-1354 ILPNWSSQKAS
+1354 
-1365 REHDIRRPAIPPEH
+1365 
-1379 PRSIKKDSDIK
+1379 
-1390 EPSSASSSSS
+1390 
-1400 SSESED
+1400 
-1406 ETDHKVQQSPGKLG
+1406 
-1420 IPPRPFRESQTKS
+1420 
-1433 PDPNAKWP
+1433 
-1441 TIDLLHIP
+1441 
-1449 HIKRR
+1449 
-1454 LDIKAPS
+1454 
-1461 VGSDTSSSSE
+1461 
-1471 SEEETIKKQEQ
+1471 
-1482 GGIYMP
+1482 
-1488 ILPNRSSQ
+1488 
-1496 KINQENEIRRPAI
+1496 NEIRRPAI

-1699 SPDPNAKWP
+1699 SADPNAKWP

-1731 DTSSSE
+1731 DTSSSSE

>member
-15 LVSSLLGSSS
+15 LVSSLLCSSS
-25 SLACLQSCTCQSAF
+25 SPACLQSCTCQSAF

-44 SAGLSSVP
+44 SAGLSLVP

-82 SVWLGNNGITRLSL
+82 SVWLGNNSITRLSL

-109 TYRSR
+109 KYRSR
-114 PWNRQKCV
+114 PWTRRKCV
-122 PWAPTLQLLSVEMNQ
+122 SWAPTLQLLSVEMNQ

-159 RISTLQLGELSHL
+159 RISTLRLGELSHL

-221 NIGTDVR
+221 NIGTEVR

-250 SSRGLQVWSIMC
+250 SNRGLQVWSIMC

-272 LLQLQDDDLN
+272 LLQLQDDELN
-282 CLSTANIPE
+282 CLSTGNIPE
-291 LHQDVTVQRGSEIL
+291 LHQDVTVHRGSEIL
-305 LSCSAEDSVWW
+305 LSCLAEDSVWW
-316 TPNGKASV
+316 TPNGQVSV
-324 NQPDGGLL
+324 NQSDGGLL

-353 VSVFNLQISQ
+353 VSVFNLQISK

-378 QYIIQAGS
+378 QYIIQAGP
-386 TKSMRNGTSPGAGA
+386 TKSVRNGTSPGAGA

-450 ANSAVS
+450 TNSAVS

-468 TGEELEMTGHHR
+468 TGEELERTGHHR

-492 EDANVQYYDTV
+492 EHGNVQYYDTV
-503 ASGNPESIYNNVVID
+503 VSGNPESINNDVVID

-540 HQSISEGRLNDGR
+540 HQSNSEGRLNDGR
-553 DHTSAGHRHNMKF
+553 DHTTAGHRHNMEF

-572 AELEEKR
+572 VELEEKR

-601 PKAPKVTEDP
+601 PKAPKVTKDH
-611 FQQKTDCSILTKV
+611 FQQKTDFSILTKK
-624 EVPQKSLEG
+624 EVPQRSLEG

-704 SSNNS
+704 SSNSS
-709 EDEPTVYK
+709 EDESTLYK
-717 ANCDQQI
+717 ANSDQQI

-744 PDQNTV
+744 PDQHTV
-750 ELEIDKDSTVKVK
+750 KLEIDKDSTVKVK

-768 KWRDFYSDT
+768 KWHDVYSDT
-777 SQSKNLDAKA
+777 NQSKNLDAKA
-787 PSPSIRDSSSSSSD
+787 PSLSIRDSSSSSSD
-801 SEADSKVDSSIDRI
+801 SEADSKVHSSIDRK
-815 SQFKEHSHITAPLPE
+815 SQIKEHSHITAPLPE

-854 SSSESDDETGHKVQ
+854 SSSESDDEAGHKVQ
-868 QSPGKLGI
+868 QVPGKLGI

-886 KSPDPNAKWPT
+886 KSPDPNAQWPT
-897 IDLLHIPHVKR
+897 IDLLHIPHIKR

-913 APSVG
+913 ASSVAVG
-918 SDTSS
+918 SDT
-923 SSDSE
+923 
-928 EETTKH
+928 T
-934 IKKQEQGGIYMPIV
+934 
-948 PNRSS
+948 
-953 QKIKQEDNIRRPA
+953 
-966 IPPERPRS
+966 
-974 IKKDSDVKEP
+974 
-984 SSASS
+984 
-989 SSSSSESED
+989 
-998 ETDHKVQQSPGK
+998 
-1010 LGIPPRPFRES
+1010 
-1021 QTKSPD
+1021 
-1027 PNAKWPTIDLQH
+1027 
-1039 IPHVKRRLDIKAPS
+1039 
-1053 VDSDTS
+1053 

-1097 EIRRPAIPPEHP
+1097 NIRRPAIPPERP
-1109 RSIKKDSDV
+1109 RSIKKDLDLKEPSSASSSSSSRESDDEAGHKV
-1118 KEPSSASSSSSSS
+1118 QQVPGKLGIPPRPFRESQTKSPDPNAKWPTIDLLHIPHIKRRLDIKASSVAVGSDTTSSSDSEEETTKHIKKQEQGGIYMPIVPNRSSQKINQEDNIRRPAIPPERPRSIKKDLDLKEPSSASSSSSSS
-1131 ESDDEAGHKV
+1131 ESDDEAGHEV
-1141 QQSPGNLGIPP
+1141 QQVPGKLGIPP

-1201 EEETTKN
+1201 EEETTKH

-1221 LPNRSSQK
+1221 VPNRSSQK
-1229 INQEDE
+1229 INQEDN

-1242 PERPGS
+1242 SERPRS
-1248 IKKDLDFKE
+1248 IKKDSDAKE

-1268 ESEDETDHKVQQSP
+1268 ESDDEAGHEVQQVP
-1282 GNLGIPLRPFRESQT
+1282 
-1297 KSPDPNAKWPTIDLL
+1297 
-1312 HIPHIKRRLDIKPPS
+1312 
-1327 VDSDTSSSSDSEEET
+1327 
-1342 LQKQDQGALHIP
+1342 
-1354 ILPNWSSQKAS
+1354 
-1365 REHDIRRPAIPPEH
+1365 
-1379 PRSIKKDSDIK
+1379 
-1390 EPSSASSSSS
+1390 
-1400 SSESED
+1400 
-1406 ETDHKVQQSPGKLG
+1406 
-1420 IPPRPFRESQTKS
+1420 
-1433 PDPNAKWP
+1433 
-1441 TIDLLHIP
+1441 
-1449 HIKRR
+1449 
-1454 LDIKAPS
+1454 
-1461 VGSDTSSSSE
+1461 
-1471 SEEETIKKQEQ
+1471 
-1482 GGIYMP
+1482 
-1488 ILPNRSSQ
+1488 
-1496 KINQENEIRRPAI
+1496 
-1509 PPERPRSIKK
+1509 
-1519 DSDVKEPSS
+1519 
-1528 ASSSSSSESEDEIGH
+1528 
-1543 KVQQIAGKL
+1543 
-1552 SNPPRPFRESQT
+1552 
-1564 KSPDPNAKWPT
+1564 
-1575 IDLLHIPHIKRRLD
+1575 
-1589 IKAPSVDSDTSS
+1589 
-1601 SSDSEK
+1601 
-1607 ETVKKQDQGAVHI
+1607 
-1620 PILPN
+1620 
-1625 WSSQK
+1625 
-1630 ASREHDIRKPAI
+1630 
-1642 LPERPRS
+1642 
-1649 IKKDSD
+1649 
-1655 IKEPS
+1655 
-1660 SASSSSSSCESEDET
+1660 
-1675 DHKVQQSPGKLGIA
+1675 
-1689 SRPFRESQTK
+1689 
-1699 SPDPNAKWP
+1699 
-1708 TIDLLHIPHIKR
+1708 
-1720 RLDIKAPSIDS
+1720 
-1731 DTSSSE
+1731 
-1737 SEEETIKK
+1737 
-1745 QNQGGVHIP
+1745 
-1754 ILPNRSS
+1754 
-1761 QKINQENEIRRPAIP
+1761 
-1776 PERPRSI
+1776 
-1783 KKDSDI
+1783 
-1789 KEPSSASSSSSS
+1789 
-1801 SESEDETDHKV
+1801 
-1812 QQSTGK
+1812 GK

-1868 SSDSEKETVKKQDQ
+1868 SSDSEEETTKHIKKQEQ
-1882 GAVHIPILPNR
+1882 GGIYMPIVPNR
-1893 SSQKASREHDIRK
+1893 SSQKINQEDNIRR
-1906 PAILPERPRS
+1906 PAIPPERPRS

-1931 SSSSESEDEIG
+1931 SSSSSESDDEAG
-1942 HKVQQIPGKLSNPP
+1942 HKVQQSPGKLGIPPRPFKESQTKSPDPNAKWPTIDLLHIPHIKRGLDIKAPSVDSDTSSSSDSEEETVKKQDHGAVHIPILPNRSSQKASREHDIRRPAIPPEHPRSIKKDSDIKEPSSASSSSSSSESDDEAGHKVQQVPGKLGIPP

-1999 SSSSESEEETIKKQ
+1999 SSSSDCEEETTKHIKKQ
-2013 NQGGV
+2013 EQGG
-2018 HIPILP
+2018 IYMPIVP

-2031 NQENEIRRPA
+2031 NQEDNIRRPA

-2050 KKDADIKEPSSA
+2050 KKDSDIKEPSSA

-2068 SESEDETDHK
+2068 SESDDEAGHK
-2078 VQQSPGKLG
+2078 VQQVPGKLG
-2087 IPPRLFRESQTKSP
+2087 IPPRPFKESQTKSP

-2108 TIDLLHIPH
+2108 TIDLLHIPR

-2136 SESEEETTKHI
+2136 SDSEEETTKHI

-2172 HHTGD
+2172 HHTAD
-2177 IKSVSSA
+2177 IKSVLSA

-2193 EDEKSGQTKK
+2193 EDEKRGQTKK

-2221 VYTSSSSDEEGM
+2221 IYTSSSSDEEGM
-2233 EDLRNRPVVVKPD
+2233 EDLRNRPVAIKPD
-2246 SRLPEMGLT
+2246 SRLPEIGLS
-2255 TIPYVKKRLDIK
+2255 TIPYVKKHLDIK

-2289 KMDSNLGSPNST
+2289 KMASNLGSPTST
-2301 LFKFPHISNKD
+2301 LFKLPHISKKD

-2327 RENRKDNVS
+2327 TENRKDNVS

-2362 LEITSPSC
+2362 LEITSPSS

-2383 PSLNPENK
+2383 SSLNPENK
-2391 PVKPSDSSS
+2391 HVKPSDSSS
-2400 SSSSEDELTENR
+2400 SSSSSEDEITENR
-2412 APTGMTYVDFPI
+2412 APPGMTYVDFPI

-2431 TSSLPDNSFSP
+2431 TSSLSDSSFSP
-2442 SGQMVNVAQES
+2442 SGKSQMVNVAQES

-2465 VSSVSFEDEVRRR
+2465 VSSLSFEDEVRRR
-2478 IEQRHNANVDIPPE
+2478 TEQRYNANADIPPE
-2492 IKWTGVG
+2492 IKWTGIG
-2499 HNLSKISTPA
+2499 HHLSKISTPA

-2529 AQLYSSSIKS
+2529 PQLYSSSIKS

-2559 SISTNS
+2559 SISANS

-2581 NTTYENPSP
+2581 NTTYENLSP
-2590 LLLSDMK
+2590 LLLSDRK
-2597 ERKGLSALKAMSSE
+2597 ERKGLSALKVMSSE
-2611 RRMWDVEDFSGDV
+2611 RKMWDTVDFSGDV
-2624 SPTVDDHSPQADTG
+2624 SPTADDHSPQVDTG
-2638 LYYRKSE
+2638 VYYRKSK
-2645 PDNKPLPALHLP
+2645 PDIKPLPRSNP
-2657 SASSGERRA
+2657 SASPDERRA
-2666 TDLLYNVPRYRTHDI
+2666 TDLLYDLPRYRSHDI

-2707 PQDNKKQGLEGNRSY
+2707 PQDNKKHGSEGNRTY

-2730 EPVVSSLTQEYP
+2730 EPVASSLTPEYP
-2742 PIYLNTSNIT
+2742 PIYLNTSNIS

>member
-96 CTGRNLGGQHLRD
+96 CTGRNLGGPHLRD

-378 QYIIQAGS
+378 QYIIQAGP

-553 DHTSAGHRHNMKF
+553 DHTSAGHRHNMEF
-566 EPIPDP
+566 EPIPDSV
-572 AELEEKR
+572 ELEEKR
-579 SLSSSSSDSSLS
+579 SRSSSSSDSSLS

-624 EVPQKSLEG
+624 EVPQRSLEG

-640 TSEPWSPHTTDPGYL
+640 TSEPWSPHTTDAGYL

-704 SSNNS
+704 SSNTN
-709 EDEPTVYK
+709 EDEPTLYK

-768 KWRDFYSDT
+768 KWRDVYSDT

-787 PSPSIRDSSSSSSD
+787 PSPSISDSSSSSSD

-868 QSPGKLGI
+868 QSAGKLGI
-876 PPRPF
+876 ASRPF
-881 RESQT
+881 QESQT

-953 QKIKQEDNIRRPA
+953 QKIKQEDEIRMPA

-1027 PNAKWPTIDLQH
+1027 PNAKWPTIDLLH
-1039 IPHVKRRLDIKAPS
+1039 IPHVKRRLDIKAQS
-1053 VDSDTS
+1053 VGSDTS
-1059 SSSESEEETT
+1059 SSSDSEEETT

-1186 KAPSVDSDTSSSSDS
+1186 KAPSVGSDTSSSSES

-1221 LPNRSSQK
+1221 VPNRSSQK
-1229 INQEDE
+1229 INQENE
-1235 IRRPAIP
+1235 IRRPSIP

-1268 ESEDETDHKVQQSP
+1268 ESEDETDHKVQQ
-1282 GNLGIPLRPFRESQT
+1282 I
-1297 KSPDPNAKWPTIDLL
+1297 
-1312 HIPHIKRRLDIKPPS
+1312 
-1327 VDSDTSSSSDSEEET
+1327 
-1342 LQKQDQGALHIP
+1342 
-1354 ILPNWSSQKAS
+1354 
-1365 REHDIRRPAIPPEH
+1365 
-1379 PRSIKKDSDIK
+1379 
-1390 EPSSASSSSS
+1390 
-1400 SSESED
+1400 
-1406 ETDHKVQQSPGKLG
+1406 PGKLG

-1433 PDPNAKWP
+1433 PDPNAKRP

-1471 SEEETIKKQEQ
+1471 SEEEIIKKQEQ

-1496 KINQENEIRRPAI
+1496 KINQENEIQRPAI

-1519 DSDVKEPSS
+1519 DSDV
-1528 ASSSSSSESEDEIGH
+1528 
-1543 KVQQIAGKL
+1543 
-1552 SNPPRPFRESQT
+1552 
-1564 KSPDPNAKWPT
+1564 
-1575 IDLLHIPHIKRRLD
+1575 
-1589 IKAPSVDSDTSS
+1589 
-1601 SSDSEK
+1601 
-1607 ETVKKQDQGAVHI
+1607 
-1620 PILPN
+1620 
-1625 WSSQK
+1625 
-1630 ASREHDIRKPAI
+1630 
-1642 LPERPRS
+1642 
-1649 IKKDSD
+1649 
-1655 IKEPS
+1655 
-1660 SASSSSSSCESEDET
+1660 
-1675 DHKVQQSPGKLGIA
+1675 
-1689 SRPFRESQTK
+1689 
-1699 SPDPNAKWP
+1699 
-1708 TIDLLHIPHIKR
+1708 
-1720 RLDIKAPSIDS
+1720 
-1731 DTSSSE
+1731 
-1737 SEEETIKK
+1737 
-1745 QNQGGVHIP
+1745 
-1754 ILPNRSS
+1754 
-1761 QKINQENEIRRPAIP
+1761 
-1776 PERPRSI
+1776 
-1783 KKDSDI
+1783 
-1789 KEPSSASSSSSS
+1789 
-1801 SESEDETDHKV
+1801 
-1812 QQSTGK
+1812 
-1818 LGIPPRP
+1818 
-1825 FRESQTK
+1825 
-1832 SPDPNAKWPTIDLL
+1832 
-1846 HIPHI
+1846 
-1851 KRRLD
+1851 
-1856 IKAPSVDSDTSS
+1856 
-1868 SSDSEKETVKKQDQ
+1868 
-1882 GAVHIPILPNR
+1882 
-1893 SSQKASREHDIRK
+1893 
-1906 PAILPERPRS
+1906 
-1916 IKKDSDIKE
+1916 KE

-1977 LLHIPHIKRRLD
+1977 LLHIPHVKRRLDIKAPSVDSDTSSSSDSEKETVKKQDQGALHIPILPNRSSQKASHEHDIRKPAIPPERPRSIKKDSDIKEPSSASSSSSSSESEDETDHKVQQSPGKLGIASRPFQESQTKSPDPNAKWPTIDLLHIPHIKRRLD
-1989 IKAPSVDSDT
+1989 IKAPSVGSDT

-2031 NQENEIRRPA
+2031 NQEDEIRRPA
-2041 IPPERPRSI
+2041 IPPEHPRSI
-2050 KKDADIKEPSSA
+2050 KKDSDIKEPSSA

-2068 SESEDETDHK
+2068 SESEDEIVHK
-2078 VQQSPGKLG
+2078 VQQSPGKLDM
-2087 IPPRLFRESQTKSP
+2087 PPRPFRESQTKSP

-2117 VKRRLDIKAP
+2117 IKRRLDIKGPSVGSDTSSSSDSEEETIKKQNQGGVHIPILPNRSSQKINQGDEIRRPAIPPERPRSIKKDSDIKEPSSASSSSSSSESEDEAGHKVQQSPGKLGNPPRPFRESQTKSPDPNAKWPTIDLLHIPHIKRRLDIKAP

-2136 SESEEETTKHI
+2136 SDSEEETTKHI
-2147 KKQEQADIYSP
+2147 KKQEQADIHSP

-2172 HHTGD
+2172 HHTAD

-2193 EDEKSGQTKK
+2193 EDEKRGQTKK

-2267 TRSPKSSSS
+2267 ARSPKSSSS

-2301 LFKFPHISNKD
+2301 LFKFPHISKKD

-2327 RENRKDNVS
+2327 RENQKDNVS
-2336 TTPEINSELQSRWAT
+2336 TTPDINSELQSRWAT

-2370 QPSKL
+2370 QPFKL

-2465 VSSVSFEDEVRRR
+2465 VSSLRFEDEVRRR

-2529 AQLYSSSIKS
+2529 PQLYSSSIKS
-2539 DVKIKQ
+2539 DIKIKQ